1 MRELELSVL
10 LKGNLLPAQI
20 QSTVA
25 FMLNADR
32 FSVLGNGGTWFETG
46 FVCLCV
52 LFGNI
57 QCFCSRPVLMSGYF
71 QPCSLRSLWLGS
83 TAQFS
88 FPALPV
94 CMYIYPHA
102 RRRSLCR
109 HRSFIPDTNRQTPPP
124 PQTVVRRRSLRDV
137 HAQRLQTYLLDKI
150 SRIPPHENSAAG
162 EKQGVCLSCF
172 FSLSFSVCLCDRGT
186 KERGKLLL
194 FKTSRGEL
202 KLQNHSQSI
211 NRQTSGGTLSQFLPF
226 T

>member
-32 FSVLGNGGTWFETG
+32 FSVLGNGSTWFETG

-137 HAQRLQTYLLDKI
+137 HAQRLQIYLLDKI
-150 SRIPPHENSAAG
+150 SRIPPMKTVQL
-162 EKQGVCLSCF
+162 EKSREFVSVA
-172 FSLSFSVCLCDRGT
+172 FSVYLSLCACVTGAQRRGGNCSYL
-186 KERGKLLL
+186 RPQ
-194 FKTSRGEL
+194 GE
-202 KLQNHSQSI
+202 N
-211 NRQTSGGTLSQFLPF
+211 
-226 T
+226 